1 MRLSSS
7 TFNSDPTRALP
18 GWLAL
23 AVVLLTLGAAEAS
36 VRAGYT
42 PPGELAGKIGEAR
55 ATLSPTTP
63 DVLVFGTC
71 IGAQTLDHGLF
82 ERTLGS
88 TGSVHRLTAP
98 GAFPMDWYLTLR
110 QLLDPALVDMVI
122 VVFTP
127 GDLYQPTATWQ
138 SQTYDMMDS
147 YSMQEVAYW
156 ACMDAACKAELYLRK
171 SSLLYR
177 NRAYLGNHVW
187 TALGARR
194 DASAL
199 AATTQAYAPRN
210 AAREDAPWHFVK
222 RMVALAK
229 ERETPILFV
238 ELPRN
243 PTMSGDVAAATLQSA
258 QVHARLAKLNVEVLR
273 PRAPEGGYL
282 DDVHFSPSGQRAIT
296 EAILSELRERGVVP
310 K

>member
-1 MRLSSS
+1 M
-7 TFNSDPTRALP
+7 P

-23 AVVLLTLGAAEAS
+23 CVVAGTLLAAEGA

-42 PPGELAGKIGEAR
+42 PPGELAGKIAEAR
-55 ATLSPTTP
+55 ATLSPVTP

-82 ERTLGS
+82 ERSLG
-88 TGSVHRLTAP
+88 TAGSVHRLTAP

-110 QLLDPALVDMVI
+110 QLLDPDLVEMVI

-138 SQTYDMMDS
+138 SQTYDMMDG

-156 ACMDAACKAELYLRK
+156 ACTDTACKAELYLRK

-177 NRAYLGNHVW
+177 NRAYLGNRVW

-199 AATTQAYAPRN
+199 GSTSQTYTPRSS
-210 AAREDAPWHFVK
+210 AREDAPWHFVK
-222 RMVALAK
+222 RMVALAA
-229 ERETPILFV
+229 ERDTPILFV

-243 PTMSGDVAAATLQSA
+243 PTMGGEPGASTTQSE
-258 QVHARLAKLNVEVLR
+258 QVHARLATLDVEVLR
-273 PRAPEGGYL
+273 PPPPANGYL
-282 DDVHFSPSGQRAIT
+282 DDVHFSPTGQRVIT
-296 EAILSELRERGVVP
+296 EAILTELRERGVVP
-310 K
+310 R

>member
-1 MRLSSS
+1 MPLSSS
-7 TFNSDPTRALP
+7 TSSSDPTPALP

-23 AVVLLTLGAAEAS
+23 IAVLATLGAAEGA

-42 PPGELAGKIGEAR
+42 PPGELSGKVAEAR

-82 ERTLGS
+82 ERSLG
-88 TGSVHRLTAP
+88 TGGNVHRLTAP

-156 ACMDAACKAELYLRK
+156 ACTDAACKAELYLRK

-199 AATTQAYAPRN
+199 GSNGKTYAPRN

-222 RMVALAK
+222 RMVALAN

-243 PTMSGDVAAATLQSA
+243 PTMSGDGGAATVQST
-258 QVHARLAKLNVEVLR
+258 QVHARLATLDVEVLR
-273 PRAPEGGYL
+273 PPAPDGGYL

-296 EAILSELRERGVVP
+296 EAILGELRERGVVS